1 MIAAGLTFFISIAL
15 IIGLYNSFSPKT
27 GHNLA
32 AFNLILELSIA
43 VGIAL
48 RASNNSNFW
57 NIFPN
62 L

>member
-15 IIGLYNSFSPKT
+15 LIGLYNAFSPKT

-48 RASNNSNFW
+48 RASNNSNF
-57 NIFPN
+57 
-62 L
+62 